1 MKVELHTASGEGCST
16 HRRLKR
22 GAVSQALDLEELVD
36 GQKFGRFNINLLIW
50 SFLAMVADG
59 FDLAGLASAAPELA
73 RTWHVAPS
81 AFAPALSASLFGI
94 LFGAPLLGHAGDRLG
109 RKTLIV
115 AGCVIFSL
123 GTLATVWATNL
134 NQLAALRFLAGIGIG
149 GLMPNAIA
157 LNSELAPKRLRA
169 TLVVLMFTGI
179 TVGAGI
185 PGLIQAWLIPHHGWQ
200 VMFWMGGLAP
210 LIVATCLLLTL
221 PESVKF
227 LALKPHRH
235 AEFFTT
241 IRRLRRDLAIADD
254 AQFVVAHAT
263 PGNGSGMKQIFS
275 GRFAWITPLLW
286 VCFASALMANFFL
299 NSWLPLIF
307 EGNGLTAKQS
317 GIATSLYHSGG
328 TIGGLLVSLVL
339 GRFGFTVIALLFLC
353 ATLAIAAIGLP
364 GLSYIAMVSAV
375 ALSGFCTLGAQFGN
389 NAASGLLYPTTFRS
403 SGVGWALGIGR
414 FGSIGGP
421 LLGGLLVSLKVPPQ
435 RFFLFAAVPMVAG
448 LIASAGV
455 GRLCYQRLGSLHLD
469 EMAET
474 DPKPA
479 RLLADSS

>member
-1 MKVELHTASGEGCST
+1 
-16 HRRLKR
+16 
-22 GAVSQALDLEELVD
+22 VSQVLNLEELVD

-73 RTWHVAPS
+73 RTWHVAPK

-94 LFGAPLLGHAGDRLG
+94 LFGAPLLGHAGDRFG

-115 AGCVIFSL
+115 TGCIVFSL
-123 GTLATVWATNL
+123 GTLATVWTTNL
-134 NQLAALRFLAGIGIG
+134 DQVVALRVLAGVGIG

-169 TLVVLMFTGI
+169 TLIVLMFTGI
-179 TVGAGI
+179 TAGASI
-185 PGLIQAWLIPHHGWQ
+185 PGLVQAWLIPRHGWQ
-200 VMFWMGGLAP
+200 VMFWIGGLGP
-210 LIVATCLLLTL
+210 LIVAVCLLFTL

-227 LALKPHRH
+227 LAFKPDRH
-235 AEFFTT
+235 AEFLKSV
-241 IRRLRRDLAIADD
+241 RRLRRDLAIPDD
-254 AQFVVAHAT
+254 AQFVGAPVA
-263 PGNGSGMKQIFS
+263 PESKWGMKAIFRGS
-275 GRFAWITPLLW
+275 FAWITPLLW

-307 EGNGLTAKQS
+307 EGSGLSAKQN

-328 TIGGLLVSLVL
+328 TIGGLLVSLAL

-353 ATLAIAAIGLP
+353 ATLAIAAIGFP
-364 GLSYIAMVSAV
+364 GLSYMAMVSAV

-389 NAASGLLYPTTFRS
+389 NAASGLLYPTASRS

-414 FGSIGGP
+414 FGSIAGP
-421 LLGGLLVSLKVPPQ
+421 LVGGLLIGMKVPARQ
-435 RFFLFAAVPMVAG
+435 LFVLAAVPMVTG
-448 LIASAGV
+448 LIASICVA
-455 GRLCYQRLGSLHLD
+455 RLCYQRLGGIHLD
-469 EMAET
+469 ELARTVSPET
-474 DPKPA
+474 LAKLDDPF
-479 RLLADSS
+479 

>member
-1 MKVELHTASGEGCST
+1 M
-16 HRRLKR
+16 
-22 GAVSQALDLEELVD
+22 SQVLNLEELVD

-50 SFLAMVADG
+50 SFLALAADG

-73 RTWHVAPS
+73 RTWHVAPK

-94 LFGAPLLGHAGDRLG
+94 LFGAPLLGHAGDRFG

-115 AGCVIFSL
+115 AGCVVFSL

-134 NQLAALRFLAGIGIG
+134 DQVVAMRVLAGVGIG

-179 TVGAGI
+179 TAGAGI
-185 PGLIQAWLIPHHGWQ
+185 PGLIQAWLIPRHGWQ
-200 VMFWMGGLAP
+200 VMFWIGGLAP
-210 LIVATCLLLTL
+210 LVVAVCLWFTL

-227 LALKPHRH
+227 LAFRPDRH
-235 AEFFTT
+235 AEFLRSV
-241 IRRLRRDLAIADD
+241 RRLRRDLAIADD
-254 AQFVVAHAT
+254 AQFVGAPAAQE
-263 PGNGSGMKQIFS
+263 NGLGTQAIFRGS
-275 GRFAWITPLLW
+275 FAWITPLLW
-286 VCFASALMANFFL
+286 VCFASALMTNFFL

-307 EGNGLTAKQS
+307 EGSGLTAKQS

-328 TIGGLLVSLVL
+328 TIGGLLVSLAL

-353 ATLAIAAIGLP
+353 ATLAIAAIGFP
-364 GLSYIAMVSAV
+364 GLPYMAMVSAV

-389 NAASGLLYPTTFRS
+389 NAAAGLLYPTASRA

-414 FGSIGGP
+414 FGSIAGP
-421 LLGGLLVSLKVPPQ
+421 LVGGLLIGMKVPARQ
-435 RFFLFAAVPMVAG
+435 LFVLAAIPMVAG
-448 LIASAGV
+448 LIASIRVAK
-455 GRLCYQRLGSLHLD
+455 LCYQRLGGVHLD
-469 EMAET
+469 EVTET
-474 DPKPA
+474 VSPKT
-479 RLLADSS
+479 LAKLPNEPF

>member
-1 MKVELHTASGEGCST
+1 
-16 HRRLKR
+16 
-22 GAVSQALDLEELVD
+22 VSQVLNLQELVD

-73 RTWHVAPS
+73 RIWHVAPK

-94 LFGAPLLGHAGDRLG
+94 LFGAPLLGHAGDRFG

-115 AGCVIFSL
+115 TGCVVFSL
-123 GTLATVWATNL
+123 GTLAMVWATNL
-134 NQLAALRFLAGIGIG
+134 DQVVALRVLAGVGIG

-157 LNSELAPKRLRA
+157 LNSELAPRRLRA

-179 TVGAGI
+179 TAGAGI
-185 PGLIQAWLIPHHGWQ
+185 PGLIQAWLIPRHGWQ
-200 VMFWMGGLAP
+200 VMFWIGGLAP
-210 LIVATCLLLTL
+210 LIFAVCLLFAL

-227 LALKPHRH
+227 LAFKPERR
-235 AEFFTT
+235 AEFLRSV
-241 IRRLRRDLAIADD
+241 RRLRRDLAISDD
-254 AQFVVAHAT
+254 AQFVGAPAAQE
-263 PGNGSGMKQIFS
+263 NGLGMEAIFRGS
-275 GRFAWITPLLW
+275 FAWITPLLW

-307 EGNGLTAKQS
+307 EGSGLTAKQS

-328 TIGGLLVSLVL
+328 TIGGLLVSLAL

-353 ATLAIAAIGLP
+353 ATLAIAAIGFP
-364 GLSYIAMVSAV
+364 GLSYMAMVSVV

-389 NAASGLLYPTTFRS
+389 NAASGLLYPTAARS

-414 FGSIGGP
+414 FGSIAGP
-421 LLGGLLVSLKVPPQ
+421 LVGGLLIGMKVPARQ
-435 RFFLFAAVPMVAG
+435 LFVLAAIPMVAG
-448 LIASAGV
+448 FIASICVA
-455 GRLCYQRLGSLHLD
+455 RLCFQKLGGIHLD
-469 EMAET
+469 EVT
-474 DPKPA
+474 QIVSPKT
-479 RLLADSS
+479 LAKLPNEPF

>member
-1 MKVELHTASGEGCST
+1 
-16 HRRLKR
+16 
-22 GAVSQALDLEELVD
+22 VSQVLNLEELVD

-73 RTWHVAPS
+73 RTWHVAPK

-94 LFGAPLLGHAGDRLG
+94 LFGAPLLGHAGDRFG

-115 AGCVIFSL
+115 TGCVVFSL
-123 GTLATVWATNL
+123 GTLATVWTTNL
-134 NQLAALRFLAGIGIG
+134 DQVLALRVLAGVGIG

-179 TVGAGI
+179 TAGAGI
-185 PGLIQAWLIPHHGWQ
+185 PGLIQAWLIPRHGWQ
-200 VMFWMGGLAP
+200 VMFWIGGLAP
-210 LIVATCLLLTL
+210 LIVAACLWFAL

-227 LALKPHRH
+227 LAFKPDRR
-235 AEFFTT
+235 AEFLTT
-241 IRRLRRDLAIADD
+241 VRRLRRNLYIPDN
-254 AQFVVAHAT
+254 AQFVGAAAAQ
-263 PGNGSGMKQIFS
+263 GNGSRIEAVFRGS
-275 GRFAWITPLLW
+275 FAWITPLLW

-307 EGNGLTAKQS
+307 EGSGLTAKQS

-328 TIGGLLVSLVL
+328 TIGGLLVSLAL

-353 ATLAIAAIGLP
+353 ATLAIAAIGFP
-364 GLSYIAMVSAV
+364 GLSYMTMVSAV

-389 NAASGLLYPTTFRS
+389 NAAAGLLYPTASRS

-414 FGSIGGP
+414 FGSIAGP
-421 LLGGLLVSLKVPPQ
+421 LVGGLLIGMQVPARQ
-435 RFFLFAAVPMVAG
+435 LFVLAALPMVAG
-448 LIASAGV
+448 VIASICVA
-455 GRLCYQRLGSLHLD
+455 RLCYRRLGGVNLD
-469 EMAET
+469 EIAQSDSPRT
-474 DPKPA
+474 TAKP
-479 RLLADSS
+479 LDEPF

>member
-1 MKVELHTASGEGCST
+1 M
-16 HRRLKR
+16 
-22 GAVSQALDLEELVD
+22 SQVLNLEELVD

-73 RTWHVAPS
+73 RTWHVAPK

-94 LFGAPLLGHAGDRLG
+94 LFGAPLLGHAGDRFG

-115 AGCVIFSL
+115 TGCVVFSL
-123 GTLATVWATNL
+123 GTLAMVWATNL
-134 NQLAALRFLAGIGIG
+134 DQVVALRVLAGVGIG

-179 TVGAGI
+179 TAGAGI
-185 PGLIQAWLIPHHGWQ
+185 PGLIQAWLIPGHGWQ
-200 VMFWMGGLAP
+200 VMFWIGGLAP
-210 LIVATCLLLTL
+210 LIVAVCLLFTL

-227 LALKPHRH
+227 LAFKPDRH
-235 AEFFTT
+235 TEFLRSV
-241 IRRLRRDLAIADD
+241 RRLRRDLAISDD
-254 AQFVVAHAT
+254 AQFVGAPAAQE
-263 PGNGSGMKQIFS
+263 NGLGMEAIFRGS
-275 GRFAWITPLLW
+275 FAWITPLLW

-307 EGNGLTAKQS
+307 EGGGLTAKQS

-328 TIGGLLVSLVL
+328 TIGGLLVSLAL

-353 ATLAIAAIGLP
+353 ATLAIAAIGFP
-364 GLSYIAMVSAV
+364 GLSYMAMVSVV

-389 NAASGLLYPTTFRS
+389 NAASGLLYPTAARS

-414 FGSIGGP
+414 FGSIAGP
-421 LLGGLLVSLKVPPQ
+421 LVGGALIGMRVPTRQ
-435 RFFLFAAVPMVAG
+435 LFVLAAIPMVAG
-448 LIASAGV
+448 LIASICVA
-455 GRLCYQRLGSLHLD
+455 RLCFQRLGGVHLD
-469 EMAET
+469 EVAQSVS
-474 DPKPA
+474 PKT
-479 RLLADSS
+479 LAKLPNESF

>member
-1 MKVELHTASGEGCST
+1 
-16 HRRLKR
+16 
-22 GAVSQALDLEELVD
+22 VSQVLNLEELVD

-73 RTWHVAPS
+73 RTWHVAPK
-81 AFAPALSASLFGI
+81 AFAPAFSASLFGI
-94 LFGAPLLGHAGDRLG
+94 LFGAPLLGHAGDRFG

-115 AGCVIFSL
+115 TGCVVFSL

-134 NQLAALRFLAGIGIG
+134 DQVVALRVLAGVGIG

-179 TVGAGI
+179 TAGAGI

-200 VMFWMGGLAP
+200 VMFWIGGLAP
-210 LIVATCLLLTL
+210 LIVAVCLLFTL

-227 LALKPHRH
+227 LAFKPDRH
-235 AEFFTT
+235 AEFLRSV
-241 IRRLRRDLAIADD
+241 RRLRRDLAISDD
-254 AQFVVAHAT
+254 AQFVGAPAAQE
-263 PGNGSGMKQIFS
+263 NGLRMKAIFRGS
-275 GRFAWITPLLW
+275 FAWITPLLW

-307 EGNGLTAKQS
+307 EGSGLTAKQS

-328 TIGGLLVSLVL
+328 TIGGLLVSLAL

-353 ATLAIAAIGLP
+353 ATLAIAAIGFP
-364 GLSYIAMVSAV
+364 GLSYMAMVSIV

-389 NAASGLLYPTTFRS
+389 NAASGLLYPTAARS

-414 FGSIGGP
+414 FGSIAGP
-421 LLGGLLVSLKVPPQ
+421 LVGGLLIGLRVPARQ
-435 RFFLFAAVPMVAG
+435 LFVFAAIPMVAG
-448 LIASAGV
+448 LIASICVA
-455 GRLCYQRLGSLHLD
+455 RLCFQRLGGVHLD
-469 EMAET
+469 EVAQSVS
-474 DPKPA
+474 PKSHAKLPNEPPF
-479 RLLADSS
+479 

>member
-1 MKVELHTASGEGCST
+1 
-16 HRRLKR
+16 
-22 GAVSQALDLEELVD
+22 VSPVLDLGELVD
-36 GQKFGRFNINLLIW
+36 GQKFGRFNINLLAW

-73 RTWHVAPS
+73 RTWHVAPK

-94 LFGAPLLGHAGDRLG
+94 LFGAPLLGHAGDRFG
-109 RKTLIV
+109 RKSLIV
-115 AGCVIFSL
+115 TGCIIFSL

-134 NQLAALRFLAGIGIG
+134 DQVVALRVLSGIGIG

-157 LNSELAPKRLRA
+157 LNSELAPRRLRA
-169 TLVVLMFTGI
+169 TLIVLMFTGI
-179 TVGAGI
+179 TAGAGI

-200 VMFWMGGLAP
+200 VMFWIGGLTP
-210 LIVATCLLLTL
+210 LIVAAGLLFTL

-227 LALKPHRH
+227 LALKPDRR
-235 AEFFTT
+235 AELLTT

-254 AQFVVAHAT
+254 AKFAAA
-263 PGNGSGMKQIFS
+263 PAAEGNGFGVKPIFR
-275 GRFAWITPLLW
+275 GAFAWITPLLW
-286 VCFASALMANFFL
+286 VCFATALMANFFL

-307 EGNGLTAKQS
+307 EGSGLTAKQS
-317 GIATSLYHSGG
+317 GIAISLYHSGG

-339 GRFGFTVIALLFLC
+339 GRFGFTVISLLFLL
-353 ATLAIAAIGLP
+353 ATLAIAAIGFP

-389 NAASGLLYPTTFRS
+389 NAASGLLYPTAFRS

-421 LLGGLLVSLKVPPQ
+421 LVGGLLVSLKVPPQ
-435 RFFLFAAVPMVAG
+435 QFFLLAAVPMVAG
-448 LIASAGV
+448 LIASV
-455 GRLCYQRLGSLHLD
+455 CVVKLCYQRLGGMQLD

-474 DPKPA
+474 VSHEPTAK
-479 RLLADSS
+479 LLADPS

>member
-1 MKVELHTASGEGCST
+1 M
-16 HRRLKR
+16 
-22 GAVSQALDLEELVD
+22 SQVLNLEELVD

-50 SFLAMVADG
+50 SFLAMAADG

-73 RTWHVAPS
+73 RTWHVAPK

-94 LFGAPLLGHAGDRLG
+94 LFGAPLLGQAGDRFG

-115 AGCVIFSL
+115 TGCVVFSL

-134 NQLAALRFLAGIGIG
+134 DQVVALRVLAGVGIG

-179 TVGAGI
+179 TAGAGI
-185 PGLIQAWLIPHHGWQ
+185 PGLIQAWLIPRHGWQ
-200 VMFWMGGLAP
+200 VMFWIGGLAP
-210 LIVATCLLLTL
+210 LIFAVCLLFTL

-227 LALKPHRH
+227 LAFKPDRH
-235 AEFFTT
+235 AEFLRSV
-241 IRRLRRDLAIADD
+241 RRLRRDLAISDD
-254 AQFVVAHAT
+254 AQFVGAPAA
-263 PGNGSGMKQIFS
+263 PENGLGMEAIFRGS
-275 GRFAWITPLLW
+275 FAWITPLLW

-307 EGNGLTAKQS
+307 EGSGLTAKQS

-328 TIGGLLVSLVL
+328 TIGGLLVSLAL

-353 ATLAIAAIGLP
+353 ATLAIAAIGFP
-364 GLSYIAMVSAV
+364 GLSYMAMVSVV

-389 NAASGLLYPTTFRS
+389 NAASGLLYPTAARS

-414 FGSIGGP
+414 FGSIAGP
-421 LLGGLLVSLKVPPQ
+421 LVGGLLIGMRIPARQ
-435 RFFLFAAVPMVAG
+435 LFVLAAIPMVAG
-448 LIASAGV
+448 LIASICIAK
-455 GRLCYQRLGSLHLD
+455 LCYRRLGGVHLD
-469 EMAET
+469 EVT
-474 DPKPA
+474 QTVSPKT
-479 RLLADSS
+479 LAKLPNEPF